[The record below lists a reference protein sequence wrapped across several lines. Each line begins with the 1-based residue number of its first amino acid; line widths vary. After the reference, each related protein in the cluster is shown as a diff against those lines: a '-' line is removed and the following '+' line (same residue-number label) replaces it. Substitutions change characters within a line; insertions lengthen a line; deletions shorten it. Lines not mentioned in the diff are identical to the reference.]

1 MSVSDQRHGTT
12 SLDSVWLGLVHH
24 VSTGALGSVQRRES
38 VTRPLLVFEPY
49 LGELRPLTLDE
60 AEALCI
66 GLAAGE
72 RRARKML
79 SFGPSQR
86 PSGSLARQTGIVRS
100 SIDVCHR
107 CDVRPAKRGILCTEC
122 RAAVVEDEPRP

>member
-12 SLDSVWLGLVHH
+12 SLDSVHRGLVHH
-24 VSTGALGSVQRRES
+24 VETGALRSVELRES
-38 VTRPLLVFEPY
+38 VTRPLLVVEPF
-49 LGELRPLTLDE
+49 LGQLRALTLDE

-72 RRARKML
+72 RRMRQFL
-79 SFGPSQR
+79 SFGPDQR
-86 PSGSLARQTGIVRS
+86 PSGSLARQTGIVRD

-107 CDVRPAKRGILCTEC
+107 CDERPAKRGVLCTEC
-122 RAAVVEDEPRP
+122 RAAVVESEPRP